1 MLLVVMER
9 YVIDGRLDEQR
20 VMDFGLWWRSLG
32 E

>member
-20 VMDFGLWWRSLG
+20 VRDFGLWWRSLG